1 MNPPLRHR
9 LGRRSQDSA
18 GITAP
23 ASRAVMARALFWFSA
38 LAALVV
44 AVTLALPH
52 SPELDETGLAGC
64 GVLAAAIA
72 ALAITTYDALPRWSF
87 HGLVAAG
94 SVLATAAIH
103 YWGSGSLFGPMP
115 YVWPTIYAFWFFTK
129 RAALV
134 HAALIGAL
142 FALELMDRDP
152 GYTPV
157 AEWAATLGTLV
168 AMGLLVA
175 VARDRLSDVVTNL
188 SDAARRDSLTGL
200 LNRRGFEE
208 VFDVELERARRTEQ
222 ALSVIVGDLDRFKEV
237 NDEFG
242 HAAGDEVL
250 RAVGTAFQ
258 DGKRSWDLAARVGG
272 EEFAILAPDTDE
284 HGAYIL
290 AERLRG
296 AVERVSAEA
305 GGDGVTASFGIVSFP
320 VHGQTAASLLQ
331 AGDQALYAAK
341 RLGRNRSVISS
352 AEVPGIL
359 ARAPRGREEA
369 HVELAMLLS
378 LAEALDVR
386 DTGSATHCQRVGR
399 YSELIA
405 RELGLPPDSVERVRL
420 AGILHDVGQGRGTRR
435 AARQAGAA
443 QRGGMALGPL
453 ASRDRRA
460 NARDDRL
467 RRDRPVDPG
476 PPRAPGRNRVPGG
489 ARRRR
494 GPARGGHPGRGRR
507 LRGDDRPAAVSGAAR
522 PPGGLR
528 GAAPGGGAAVRR
540 ARGPRAPASRLGRGA
555 RARTSDRVVRPRG
568 ALLTTH
574 ALETSDTAHR
584 PGAGLTVLKNLDFGV
599 LALAL
604 PVFIAGGFPMVAYAI
619 VAAAWIAQRLLQ
631 SFAAARAAA
640 TGDRRAAISVIG
652 GVMVARIWL
661 LGPER
666 AGRGPDRAR
675 GRGGGRSA
683 RRRAV
688 HHLLRDPSDREA
700 ARGGRAPMSTKGE
713 GLHRPDGLVRAS
725 R

>member
-420 AGILHDVGQGRGTRR
+420 AGILHDVGRVGVPDELLAKPGPLNEEEWHWVRSHPEIGARMLETTDFAEIGQWILAHHERPDGTGYPEGR
-435 AARQAGAA
+435 AAAEVPLEAAILGVADAYEAMTARRPYRAPLDPQA
-443 QRGGMALGPL
+443 
-453 ASRDRRA
+453 ASEE
-460 NARDDRL
+460 L
-467 RRDRPVDPG
+467 RRG
-476 PPRAPGRNRVPGG
+476 AGRQF
-489 ARRRR
+489 
-494 GPARGGHPGRGRR
+494 
-507 LRGDDRPAAVSGAAR
+507 DE
-522 PPGGLR
+522 
-528 GAAPGGGAAVRR
+528 
-540 ARGPRAPASRLGRGA
+540 
-555 RARTSDRVVRPRG
+555 RVVR
-568 ALLTTH
+568 ALL
-574 ALETSDTAHR
+574 R
-584 PGAGLTVLKNLDFGV
+584 VV
-599 LALAL
+599 
-604 PVFIAGGFPMVAYAI
+604 
-619 VAAAWIAQRLLQ
+619 
-631 SFAAARAAA
+631 
-640 TGDRRAAISVIG
+640 
-652 GVMVARIWL
+652 
-661 LGPER
+661 
-666 AGRGPDRAR
+666 
-675 GRGGGRSA
+675 
-683 RRRAV
+683 
-688 HHLLRDPSDREA
+688 
-700 ARGGRAPMSTKGE
+700 
-713 GLHRPDGLVRAS
+713 
-725 R
+725 